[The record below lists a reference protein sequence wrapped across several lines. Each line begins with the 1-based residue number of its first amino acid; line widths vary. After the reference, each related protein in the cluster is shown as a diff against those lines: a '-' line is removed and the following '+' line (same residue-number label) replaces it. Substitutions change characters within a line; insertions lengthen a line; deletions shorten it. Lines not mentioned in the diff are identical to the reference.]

1 MLTQAKPYI
10 SRIDKS
16 FKEDYSRNFQLTIL
30 LSLDGFS
37 FSIFS
42 PEKQRFV
49 GLEVYHFSKLEDEL
63 KLAAMLDEIVMNR
76 PWIAYP
82 YQSVVVLVDNTAS
95 ALVPAAL
102 FDEKEKGTF
111 LAFNQTY
118 KDNSRIATDKLKNA
132 DAVNVYYLANM
143 LAAKIKDL
151 WANATIVH
159 ISTVL
164 IESLLIGNKHQNID
178 SKVFVNVRKN
188 VFDMVVIRNQKL
200 LFYNTFKF
208 STKEDF
214 IYFLLFAMEQLRLN
228 PEKIELILS
237 GLIEKSSEIF
247 GITERYIRT
256 IKFIERNKIFEYSYV
271 LDELAWHHNSLLYN
285 VMQCEL

>member
-1 MLTQAKPYI
+1 MLTQAKPHI

-16 FKEDYSRNFQLTIL
+16 FKEDYSRNFQLTIQ
-30 LSLDGFS
+30 LSLGGFS

-49 GLEVYHFSKLEDEL
+49 GLETYHFNHLADEL

-76 PWIAYP
+76 AWIAYP
-82 YQSVVVLVDNTAS
+82 YQSVTVIVDNTS
-95 ALVPAAL
+95 FALVPAAL
-102 FDEKEKGTF
+102 YDDKDKGTF
-111 LAFNQTY
+111 LAFNQPY
-118 KDNSRIATDKLKNA
+118 KDNCRIATDKLKNA
-132 DAVNVYYLANM
+132 DAVNVYYLSNT

-151 WANATIVH
+151 WANARIVH
-159 ISTVL
+159 LSTVL
-164 IESLLIGNKHQNID
+164 LESLLIGNKHQNID

-228 PEKIELILS
+228 PEKIELIFS
-237 GLIEKSSEIF
+237 GLIEKSAEIYA
-247 GITERYIRT
+247 ISERYIRT
-256 IKFIERNKIFEYSYV
+256 VSLVERNKNFDYSYV
-271 LDELAWHHNSLLYN
+271 LDELPWHHNSLLYN